1 MLYAADG
8 FSRLRWVI
16 SKDAVGN
23 LPAIESMMRR
33 VLSRREV
40 REVLKAQGLVL
51 ADVRAVLDAAL
62 QGRLLEFF

>member
-1 MLYAADG
+1 MLHAADG

-23 LPAIESMMRR
+23 LPAIESVMRG

-40 REVLKAQGLVL
+40 REVLKAQGLIL
-51 ADVRAVLDAAL
+51 ADVRAALDAAL